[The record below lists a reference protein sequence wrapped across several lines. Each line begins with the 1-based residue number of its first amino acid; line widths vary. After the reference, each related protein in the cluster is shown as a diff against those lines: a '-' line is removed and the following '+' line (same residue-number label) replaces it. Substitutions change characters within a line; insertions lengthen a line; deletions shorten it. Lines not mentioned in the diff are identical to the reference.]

1 MRANGSKIM
10 KVEARINWDELFMGI
25 AALAS
30 RRSKDPNTKHGSC
43 IVDKENKV
51 ISIGYNGMVN
61 GNDVDYTWSR
71 EPIDGMVKYDFILHS
86 EENAILNAT
95 RSVKDAIIFVYS
107 EKAYFPC
114 SNCMKT
120 ILQSGIKEIVLSDI
134 IDTNTDKYN
143 WKPTLYMAK
152 VSGIT
157 IRNIGKKDS
166 KASFLKIAEEF
177 KTMAGMLG

>member
-1 MRANGSKIM
+1 MKI
-10 KVEARINWDELFMGI
+10 EAKLNWDELFMGI

-30 RRSKDPNTKHGSC
+30 RRSKDPSTKHGAC
-43 IVDKENKV
+43 IVDSDNKL

-61 GNDVDYTWSR
+61 GNDQDYTWSR
-71 EPIDGMVKYDFILHS
+71 EPVGGLTKYDFILHS

-95 RSVKDAIIFVYS
+95 RSVKNAIIYIYS
-107 EKAYFPC
+107 EKAYLPC

-143 WKPTLYMAK
+143 WKPTLYMAE
-152 VSGIT
+152 VSGIK
-157 IRNIGKKDS
+157 IRNIGKVAS

-177 KTMAGMLG
+177 KIMAGMLG